1 VLEKN
6 WNMWLP
12 GFGFSDIR
20 QKKRSAATE
29 AHKARLALI
38 RKSLRKY

>member
-1 VLEKN
+1 LEKN

-20 QKKRSAATE
+20 QRKRSAATE
-29 AHKARLALI
+29 AHKSRLAII
-38 RKSLRKY
+38 RKSLKKY